1 VTKAD
6 FFVGLGRPTADPILI
21 PRFVVA
27 VPTATRAV
35 PSCVAEATRLLD
47 ETPCNVM
54 MVRLGD
60 ESWLRVSPVGLA
72 ALLAAPVTAHH
83 A

>member
-1 VTKAD
+1 
-6 FFVGLGRPTADPILI
+6 
-21 PRFVVA
+21 
-27 VPTATRAV
+27 
-35 PSCVAEATRLLD
+35 VAEATRLLD

-54 MVRLGD
+54 VVRLGD